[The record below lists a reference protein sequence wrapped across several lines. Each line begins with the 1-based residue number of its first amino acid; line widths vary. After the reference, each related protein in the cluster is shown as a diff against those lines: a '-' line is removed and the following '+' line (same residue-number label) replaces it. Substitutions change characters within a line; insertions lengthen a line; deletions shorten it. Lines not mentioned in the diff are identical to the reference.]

1 MAGKKGIAN
10 NPNGRPVGS
19 KNVRTLEWEKIKD
32 AFMTVHTERANRVL
46 ATMDDEKFLDSYLK
60 LLEYFRPKLARTE
73 VTNNEATEIKINVE
87 WDEDTKFI
95 HTTSKAA
102 LKSGEGTKGGEEV

>member
-1 MAGKKGIAN
+1 MTN
-10 NPNGRPVGS
+10 NPNGRPAGS
-19 KNVRTLEWEKIKD
+19 KNVRTVEWEKIKD

-73 VTNNEATEIKINVE
+73 VTNNEAKEIKINVE
-87 WDEDTKFI
+87 WDADTKFI
-95 HTTSKAA
+95 HTTTEAS
-102 LKSGEGTKGGEEV
+102 LKSGEGSQGSQEV